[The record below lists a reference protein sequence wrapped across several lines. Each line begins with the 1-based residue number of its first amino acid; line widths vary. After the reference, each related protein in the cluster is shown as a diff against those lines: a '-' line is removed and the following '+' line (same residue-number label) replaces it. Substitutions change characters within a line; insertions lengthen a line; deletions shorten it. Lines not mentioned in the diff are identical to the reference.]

1 MDIKRNTYSPEWHK
15 AIFEYLCKIYP
26 SRPQLYLDWWLTV
39 IDGAGKDCWDKVVF
53 ITDDDRIIGCSLAS
67 VFRIYVENKV
77 ETYFTSGNT
86 ILNPE
91 YRGKGLSKYF
101 YEQVNEFDN
110 WIRVGFTDVAFKV
123 MPRFVKSFTPINP
136 VNVYISVNRAVV
148 GQLFRKLL
156 HRKNNKWKGFPG
168 DITIGANS
176 RLKRIDNPDMLTAIP
191 SDGHWTDDGAE
202 FVRDK
207 TFIRKRFFE
216 IYCSDKYGIYEY
228 LSADKSLGYIV
239 VRKAIYGSYE
249 MLSLVDY
256 RFYSRKDETK
266 AFSAVSRLA
275 RYNNTGLVITLT
287 SRNYKPQLFPLTI
300 KMKKKLC
307 CATGMK
313 SKLALFNDML
323 ITSADSDLDFVY
335 YH

>member
-1 MDIKRNTYSPEWHK
+1 M
-15 AIFEYLCKIYP
+15 
-26 SRPQLYLDWWLTV
+26 DWWLTV
-39 IDGAGKDCWDKVVF
+39 IDGAGEDCWNKAVF
-53 ITDDDRIIGCSLAS
+53 LTDDDKIIGCSLAS
-67 VFRIYVENKV
+67 VFKIYVENKV

-91 YRGKGLSKYF
+91 YRGKKLSKYF

-123 MPRFVKSFTPINP
+123 MPRFVKNFTPINP

-148 GQLFRKLL
+148 GELFRKLL
-156 HRKNNKWKGFPG
+156 HKKNNNEKGFPA
-168 DITIGANS
+168 DISIGTKS
-176 RLKRIDNPDMLTAIP
+176 RLRKIDNPDMLTIP
-191 SDGHWTDDGAE
+191 SDGHWTNDGAE

-207 TFIRKRFFE
+207 DFIRNRFFE

-228 LSADKSLGYIV
+228 LSAEKSLGYIV
-239 VRKAIYGSYE
+239 VRKAIYKSFDL
-249 MLSLVDY
+249 LSLVDY

-275 RYNNTGLVITLT
+275 RYNSIGLAITLT
-287 SRNYKPQLFPLTI
+287 SRNYKLQLSPFTI

-335 YH
+335 YR